1 MLITLLRTDSPPP
14 DSSSRSSSA
23 GSGPAAGLGAG
34 AGAGPQQRIVSG
46 SLKDRIA
53 KFNNPSAAPL
63 VPTHPFGTS
72 GPPTSSAS
80 HIRGGLIGNRLPT
93 LDPRTAG
100 VIGGFR
106 RTSENRGMIG
116 KRIPSASGRSGAGRS
131 ASPTGSVDSSI
142 ASAAAGT
149 STSPGTSR
157 SSSPPTSPGGGLPP
171 SLLAATL
178 PDQGGPGAMTPSST
192 MAEAGESTTDLSV
205 PSTPVAAPT
214 DLPPGQYDLVPGNLN
229 LASTAEMTRGLSS
242 GSGPRFFAPSVSSS
256 LVSQYDPSSKDAEEK
271 QMMDDVSGI
280 STPMGTPRAANREL
294 GEGDSVRDD
303 RSMRDDRS
311 VPSGSVRGD
320 GSVAG
325 DIEAEREVAEITG
338 GVGGLAVDEKPIDR
352 DPTPEPPKEVVPQ
365 EEEFTKTPGLT
376 SSATLE
382 HGDEDHGHSDK
393 AEAAAEAA
401 GPVPGEDLNTAKD
414 LDALKTGELEH
425 PAPAR
430 TQDDNPVNL
439 LAETGFTQNLD
450 EKVVPPAEQKEQGG
464 PAGGRIDE
472 FETADAVVPP
482 KTKSEAYAAGED
494 LEVREATP
502 QGGANAEG
510 EGRSEVLEGQE
521 GSAKAGLLD
530 KGEAESKESISAQE
544 ESIYEAPEGKQA
556 PAAGSE
562 QPSDTAAAAAAAP
575 TDAQLD
581 GSGTN
586 DTAVISAMQQREDE
600 AHAPSEPHDDANVLE
615 SAAESVS
622 AIDAADVPPS
632 SKVDAGDPSEP
643 KATPKGD
650 SALVTETRPEGAPQ
664 PFKEVA
670 SPHKPIQVHVEPA
683 PIRQPVSATADEA
696 AHPAPTEI
704 PEAASVE
711 PENGN
716 ATAADADADAD
727 AEPLSDIAGHQ
738 HTPADFPEPPH
749 NELEPSSAET
759 PDLNAASATSTP
771 VDPTF
776 LKAFPTVPDEE
787 HPRVQ
792 VHISPHNTPIKHRQ
806 SFTSPTDVG
815 AVQIKSEEPV
825 LPDVPST
832 PLAQAPLQGST
843 SSAGEDGSHTHAATG
858 PETPARGSGA
868 ADQTGTPT
876 ETSTWTETP
885 ETVKPLHK
893 RGSTS
898 TSTRMSPKSPLLDDE
913 DSGDFEAGWAVV
925 TKGRDS

>member
-1 MLITLLRTDSPPP
+1 
-14 DSSSRSSSA
+14 
-23 GSGPAAGLGAG
+23 
-34 AGAGPQQRIVSG
+34 
-46 SLKDRIA
+46 
-53 KFNNPSAAPL
+53 
-63 VPTHPFGTS
+63 
-72 GPPTSSAS
+72 
-80 HIRGGLIGNRLPT
+80 
-93 LDPRTAG
+93 
-100 VIGGFR
+100 
-106 RTSENRGMIG
+106 
-116 KRIPSASGRSGAGRS
+116 
-131 ASPTGSVDSSI
+131 
-142 ASAAAGT
+142 
-149 STSPGTSR
+149 
-157 SSSPPTSPGGGLPP
+157 
-171 SLLAATL
+171 
-178 PDQGGPGAMTPSST
+178 MTPSST

-338 GVGGLAVDEKPIDR
+338 GLGGLAVDEKPIDR

-393 AEAAAEAA
+393 SDAAEEAV
-401 GPVPGEDLNTAKD
+401 GPVPGDDPNTAKD
-414 LDALKTGELEH
+414 LDDLKAGELEH
-425 PAPAR
+425 TAPAR

-450 EKVVPPAEQKEQGG
+450 EKVVPPSEQKEQGG

-510 EGRSEVLEGQE
+510 EGRSEVLGGQE
-521 GSAKAGLLD
+521 GSTDAGSSAIED
-530 KGEAESKESISAQE
+530 KPESTKSIPAQE
-544 ESIYEAPEGKQA
+544 GGINEAPEGDKA

-562 QPSDTAAAAAAAP
+562 QPSDTAAAAAP

-600 AHAPSEPHDDANVLE
+600 PHAPSEPHNDANVLE

-643 KATPKGD
+643 EATPRGD

-664 PFKEVA
+664 PPKEVA

-683 PIRQPVSATADEA
+683 PIGQPVSATADES

-716 ATAADADADAD
+716 ATAADTDTEADADAS

-749 NELEPSSAET
+749 NELDPSSAET

-806 SFTSPTDVG
+806 SFTSPIDGVG
-815 AVQIKSEEPV
+815 SVQTQSEEPV

-832 PLAQAPLQGST
+832 PLAQPPLQGST

-876 ETSTWTETP
+876 EASTSTETP

-913 DSGDFEAGWAVV
+913 DPGDFEAGWAVV
-925 TKGRDS
+925 TK